1 MPTFHNFHVVDEQR
15 FLQTL
20 NPQSYVCIVFSLLWE
35 CIERTNICF
44 FCSLQ
49 NVASARSIIECCID
63 VYHSAKHW
71 NWCQRQNYIYIAIV
85 ECWKSSGH
93 SNRNI
98 ASNTRTGENLN
109 VKKSINFT
117 KKKQKKKSFNFIFE
131 QDRRPP
137 IIWWNYGSRCD
148 GRLGS
153 GQCAGAIWSLEITTA
168 DYDTGILRVHSNPRG
183 LIVRNVFT
191 AGTRDEVKATY
202 SASCCT
208 PRVTIT
214 SYDLAGNQRTISVDV
229 TEYILGPV
237 EIAAIVLGCI
247 LILIILAVIIAI
259 IVYCCKKRK
268 EVRELPVYRSRTER
282 ERERAT

>member
-1 MPTFHNFHVVDEQR
+1 M
-15 FLQTL
+15 
-20 NPQSYVCIVFSLLWE
+20 
-35 CIERTNICF
+35 
-44 FCSLQ
+44 
-49 NVASARSIIECCID
+49 
-63 VYHSAKHW
+63 
-71 NWCQRQNYIYIAIV
+71 YIA
-85 ECWKSSGH
+85 
-93 SNRNI
+93 
-98 ASNTRTGENLN
+98 
-109 VKKSINFT
+109 
-117 KKKQKKKSFNFIFE
+117 

-168 DYDTGILRVHSNPRG
+168 DYDTGILRVQSNPRG
-183 LIVRNVFT
+183 LIIRNVFT

-214 SYDLAGNQRTISVDV
+214 AYDLAGNQRTIAVDV

-237 EIAAIVLGCI
+237 EIAAIVLGVI
-247 LILIILAVIIAI
+247 LILIIIAVIIGI

-268 EVRELPVYRSRTER
+268 EARELPVYRSRPER